1 GRAPD
6 RSRVLRARDREGR
19 GCRRAARDAASA
31 GAAHR
36 VDRNA
41 RGRLMATSTRFVPV
55 AKVGDVAPGE
65 VVVIEAEGRSL
76 ALGRTE
82 DGRFGVIDNVCTH
95 DGGTL
100 REGALEGACVECPRP
115 GGRVDLFTR
124 VACSPP
130 PVVPDTPCSRA
141 S

>member
-1 GRAPD
+1 
-6 RSRVLRARDREGR
+6 
-19 GCRRAARDAASA
+19 
-31 GAAHR
+31 
-36 VDRNA
+36 
-41 RGRLMATSTRFVPV
+41 MATSTRFVPV

-100 REGALEGACVECPRP
+100 GEGELEGDCVECPRH
-115 GGRVDLFTR
+115 GGRFDIFTGAVCALPPVIPVTAYPVRVADGRVEVDLS
-124 VACSPP
+124 VE
-130 PVVPDTPCSRA
+130 PVTEE
-141 S
+141 